1 MVEIVRRGLSVFSF
15 WRVYTRFLKE
25 INLSAKE
32 SPSLFEE
39 MLRLCP
45 VEQDEVIRIS
55 VSGIKRG
62 SADNLADIHQVF
74 MTHRP
79 QGLFCLY
86 RSAHHCEK
94 PLP

>member
-1 MVEIVRRGLSVFSF
+1 MVEIVRKGWRIIAF

-25 INLSAKE
+25 VNLSAKKK
-32 SPSLFEE
+32 PNLFEDI
-39 MLRLCP
+39 LRSCP
-45 VEQDEVIRIS
+45 VEQDDVIRIS

-62 SADNLADIHQVF
+62 SADNLADIHRVF

-86 RSAHHCEK
+86 RSSHHCEK
-94 PLP
+94 PFP